1 MDSYRIIVTP
11 DAKADITELRDYI
24 ANVLL
29 SPKTARSY
37 IQNLRK
43 EIGKL
48 SEMPTRIKLIDD
60 EPWHSR
66 GVRKFIV
73 RNFLVYF
80 RVEEDKNM
88 NTIQDLYYGR
98 ISPYEMSI
106 STAPEY
112 QKLKALADKNED
124 LLRESLS
131 DEQKELLDKLIE
143 SVTDISS
150 ISERDM
156 FIAGFRLGMKL
167 MIDVMKDE

>member
-1 MDSYRIIVTP
+1 MTTSV
-11 DAKADITELRDYI
+11 
-24 ANVLL
+24 VFVC
-29 SPKTARSY
+29 
-37 IQNLRK
+37 
-43 EIGKL
+43 
-48 SEMPTRIKLIDD
+48 SEK
-60 EPWHSR
+60 
-66 GVRKFIV
+66 GQVKQ
-73 RNFLVYF
+73 
-80 RVEEDKNM
+80 M

-124 LLRESLS
+124 SLRENLS
-131 DEQKELLDKLIE
+131 DEQKELLEKLIKCI
-143 SVTDISS
+143 TNISS

>member
-1 MDSYRIIVTP
+1 
-11 DAKADITELRDYI
+11 
-24 ANVLL
+24 
-29 SPKTARSY
+29 
-37 IQNLRK
+37 
-43 EIGKL
+43 
-48 SEMPTRIKLIDD
+48 
-60 EPWHSR
+60 
-66 GVRKFIV
+66 
-73 RNFLVYF
+73 
-80 RVEEDKNM
+80 M

-112 QKLKALADKNED
+112 QKLKALANRNED

-131 DEQKELLDKLIE
+131 DEQKELLEKLTE

>member
-1 MDSYRIIVTP
+1 MTSSV
-11 DAKADITELRDYI
+11 
-24 ANVLL
+24 VFVC
-29 SPKTARSY
+29 
-37 IQNLRK
+37 
-43 EIGKL
+43 
-48 SEMPTRIKLIDD
+48 SEK
-60 EPWHSR
+60 
-66 GVRKFIV
+66 GQVKQ
-73 RNFLVYF
+73 
-80 RVEEDKNM
+80 M

-124 LLRESLS
+124 LLRTTLS
-131 DEQKELLDKLIE
+131 DEQKELLEKLIE

-167 MIDVMKDE
+167 MIDIMKDE

>member
-1 MDSYRIIVTP
+1 
-11 DAKADITELRDYI
+11 
-24 ANVLL
+24 
-29 SPKTARSY
+29 
-37 IQNLRK
+37 
-43 EIGKL
+43 
-48 SEMPTRIKLIDD
+48 
-60 EPWHSR
+60 
-66 GVRKFIV
+66 
-73 RNFLVYF
+73 
-80 RVEEDKNM
+80 M

-112 QKLKALADKNED
+112 QKLKALADRNVD

-131 DEQKELLDKLIE
+131 DEQKELLEKLTECI
-143 SVTDISS
+143 TDISS